1 MTSGQIANSR
11 GRDEIADAIRTL
23 APADWVRLRKVAY
36 RYARPEIG
44 PEDLLQEA
52 FTRALD
58 GRTCPAHV
66 DVVKF
71 LAESMRSIA
80 NGEGEKIEHRL
91 PVVSVVAKTG
101 DLLPGAV
108 KCPDPA
114 SNAEE
119 RLAAEEIAAHRRRDI
134 LAIFDDDPVAQLIV
148 EGIMEGMS
156 SEELRELSELDETA
170 YDSKRKLIRRRID
183 KKYPEG
189 WKP

>member
-1 MTSGQIANSR
+1 MTSSQIAYSR
-11 GRDEIADAIRTL
+11 SRDEIADAIRNL
-23 APADWVRLRKVAY
+23 VPANWGRLKKVA
-36 RYARPEIG
+36 RHYARTEIG
-44 PEDLLQEA
+44 ASDLLQEA
-52 FTRALD
+52 FARALD
-58 GRTCPAHV
+58 GRTCPVHV

-71 LAESMRSIA
+71 LAEAMRSIA

-91 PVVSVVAKTG
+91 PVVSIVAKTG
-101 DLLPGAV
+101 DLLPSAL
-108 KCPDPA
+108 KYSDPTP
-114 SNAEE
+114 NAEE
-119 RLAAEEIAAHRRRDI
+119 RLAAEEIAALRRRDI

-156 SEELRELSELDETA
+156 SEELRELSEIDVTA